1 MQLALV
7 TSSEQGVALD
17 NPQKCIPASVG
28 LWEYVVLWAMEE
40 ANSQARVNSTDEHL
54 RFFFLFLKGKKKKKG
69 KENKFP

>member
-54 RFFFLFLKGKKKKKG
+54 RFFFSLVEGKKKKRERK
-69 KENKFP
+69 

>member
-17 NPQKCIPASVG
+17 NPQKCIPASAG

-40 ANSQARVNSTDEHL
+40 ANSQAQVNSTDEHL
-54 RFFFLFLKGKKKKKG
+54 RYFSLVEGKKKKG